1 MCSRRSGRRSGAAGS
16 LVVHGGR
23 SLVLAFASTILP
35 IAPARAAPP
44 RAPPSPRISPED
56 GLAISRSAR
65 ADRRL
70 GAFTPRSD
78 GGLDYRDPQGRFRA
92 QISEDGRVT
101 FRGAIPIKEV
111 STLALDRHGALRL
124 RGLPTYLLSPEKWK
138 REVSANEIGGA
149 LHGGMADPMTQHLS
163 TVEKTE
169 VRRPGQLFYG
179 FSGRFGR
186 PLFTDRLK
194 AEFLRETRELRLEM
208 AVKSER
214 RRLAR
219 ALGELEA
226 QLGELWETTTLPPEE
241 RRRALFELWD
251 ECLERLAPTPDA
263 AVDELGPSIAEQRV
277 RAAVEAR
284 RRILSFIR
292 YALPSGSELAYS
304 AEELRRLNQRRRSRE
319 RFEPYR

>member
-1 MCSRRSGRRSGAAGS
+1 MWSRRSGRRSAAGS

-23 SLVLAFASTILP
+23 SLVLAFASTLLP
-35 IAPARAAPP
+35 LAPARAAPP
-44 RAPPSPRISPED
+44 RSPPSPRISPED

-101 FRGAIPIKEV
+101 FRGAIPVEQV
-111 STLALDRHGALRL
+111 SLGHDRHGGLRL
-124 RGLPTYLLSPEKWK
+124 RGLPSYLLSPERWK
-138 REVSANEIGGA
+138 REVSANDIGGA
-149 LHGGMADPMTQHLS
+149 LHGGMAEPMTQHLS
-163 TVEKTE
+163 TVEKTA

-179 FSGRFGR
+179 ISGRFGR

-208 AVKSER
+208 AVKAER
-214 RRLAR
+214 RRLTR

-226 QLGELWETTTLPPEE
+226 QLGELWETTTLPAEE
-241 RRRALFELWD
+241 RRRVLFELWD
-251 ECLERLAPTPDA
+251 ECLERLAPAPEA
-263 AVDELGPSIAEQRV
+263 AVDDLGPSIAEQRV

-292 YALPSGSELAYS
+292 HALPSGSELAYT
-304 AEELRRLNQRRRSRE
+304 AEELRQLNQRRRSRE